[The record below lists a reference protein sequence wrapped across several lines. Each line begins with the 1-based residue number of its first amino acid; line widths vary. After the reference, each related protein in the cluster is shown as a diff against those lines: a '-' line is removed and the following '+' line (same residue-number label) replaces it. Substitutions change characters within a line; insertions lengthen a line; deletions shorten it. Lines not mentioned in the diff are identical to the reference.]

1 MSTDCPE
8 GPSNEVDALRRR
20 VAELERRLGQSDIER
35 ERFFAVA
42 FDLLST
48 ADFEGRFRHLNPRWQ
63 SVFGYAPDEMRG
75 RPFLDFIHPD
85 DRAMTAAQAQHM
97 VAEGRSVTHFENRF
111 RCKDGSYRWLDWSST
126 VLEED
131 RLIFAVARDATERK
145 EAEALIRRQAEELRA
160 LSTPLIPINDRVL
173 VMPLIGNLDTERAA
187 RILETL
193 LEGVTRRSATA
204 VILDVTGVN
213 VIDTQ
218 VADALMRAA
227 RALGLVGARVVLTG
241 IRPEV
246 AQTLVMLGADLSS
259 LITCSTLQ
267 AGIARALA

>member
-1 MSTDCPE
+1 MLAEQNGT
-8 GPSNEVDALRRR
+8 LR
-20 VAELERRLGQSDIER
+20 
-35 ERFFAVA
+35 
-42 FDLLST
+42 
-48 ADFEGRFRHLNPRWQ
+48 
-63 SVFGYAPDEMRG
+63 
-75 RPFLDFIHPD
+75 
-85 DRAMTAAQAQHM
+85 
-97 VAEGRSVTHFENRF
+97 FENRF
-111 RCKDGSYRWLDWSST
+111 RRKDGAYRWLEWSG
-126 VLEED
+126 VIVVEEQ
-131 RLIFAVARDATERK
+131 LTYAAARDITERK

-160 LSTPLIPINDRVL
+160 VSTPLIPINDRVL

-193 LEGVTRRSATA
+193 LDGVTRRSATA

-246 AQTLVMLGADLSS
+246 AQTLVMLGADLSG